1 MKRRYYLA
9 GMVLVLAALVAA
21 ALAYPHLPEQ
31 IATHWNLQGEADD
44 FGPRWMIFVIGPGI
58 MALML
63 AVFALLPWLS
73 PRHFEVESFLPTYLR
88 LMLLVV
94 AMCGYFFAV
103 MLAAG
108 LTGSLAV
115 DRALVGGIAVLL
127 VLFGNLM
134 GKVRRN
140 FYLGIRTPWTLAS
153 ERVWHAT
160 HRLAGRSMV
169 VAGLVALAIVLAGG
183 AVWTVAIALGA
194 GLLLPVVFSLVHYK
208 QLERRGE
215 LEAR

>member
-9 GMVLVLAALVAA
+9 GIVLVLAALVAA
-21 ALAYPHLPEQ
+21 WLAYPHLPEQ
-31 IATHWNLQGEADD
+31 FATHWSLRGEPDD
-44 FGPRWMIFVIGPGI
+44 FSPRWTIFVIGPGI

-73 PRHFEVESFLPTYLR
+73 PRRFDVESFLPTYLR
-88 LMLLVV
+88 PMLLVV

-103 MLAAG
+103 VLVAA
-108 LTGSLAV
+108 LTGSFAV

-169 VAGLVALAIVLAGG
+169 VAGLAALVLVLAGA
-183 AVWTVAIALGA
+183 AVWTVAAALGT

-208 QLERRGE
+208 QLERRGQ
-215 LEAR
+215 LETQ